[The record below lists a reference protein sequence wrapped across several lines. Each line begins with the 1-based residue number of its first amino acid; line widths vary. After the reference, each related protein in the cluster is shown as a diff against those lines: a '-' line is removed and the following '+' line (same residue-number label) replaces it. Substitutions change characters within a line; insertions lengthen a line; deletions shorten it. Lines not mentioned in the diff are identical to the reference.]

1 MGTFLGRR
9 LYAGWANG
17 QPLVRVGDDG
27 HSPRQRPYFK
37 RHLPYQ
43 GRLNSDMS
51 LEHVWDV
58 DEAVT
63 ATLTLLRAGG
73 RYCAVVP
80 VIEGRIAS
88 VKGRGRGKGAGKV
101 GGKVPVSP
109 AARSRPPR
117 RTHAILSTP
126 RRSRSTA

>member
-1 MGTFLGRR
+1 MC
-9 LYAGWANG
+9 
-17 QPLVRVGDDG
+17 
-27 HSPRQRPYFK
+27 
-37 RHLPYQ
+37 LPYQ

-88 VKGRGRGKGAGKV
+88 VDEGAGKGPGRLV
-101 GGKVPVSP
+101 
-109 AARSRPPR
+109 ARSPSVPR
-117 RTHAILSTP
+117 RDRGHLDELV
-126 RRSRSTA
+126 RF